1 MDAVSSAKMQCL
13 MSGGQQRELGRDL
26 GGPVNTYWCGICD
39 QTKSRI
45 YITRHQV
52 TACTK
57 TIMYGVYTEIF

>member
-13 MSGGQQRELGRDL
+13 MSGGQQRELGEISGDQSTPIGVESATKPSL
-26 GGPVNTYWCGICD
+26 G
-39 QTKSRI
+39 
-45 YITRHQV
+45 HQV